1 VSLLLRLFTLVAVAL
16 LPAIAIQSYDQFDI
30 QRLRQS
36 EVQEHALGLA
46 RLAAAQQL
54 QIVDGIHQ
62 VLIALSELPAIKT
75 KDSQACSK
83 YLLATKQRYPAF
95 HVIVVDMNGQSIC
108 TATGESGNVAGRA
121 DFVNATSSGHFVV
134 GQFSIGVLTGRQ
146 LISFALPFYDDE
158 GRMAGAVITALNL
171 DWLAEFVVQLAVPS
185 GAAIAIRD
193 RNGTYLV
200 RYPDNARFVGKKI
213 LGDHY
218 FGPDHSGTIDELD
231 VDGVE
236 RIVGYSVLK
245 ADAGALLVTIGL
257 DKSQAFGQIQHHTR
271 IGILLIVLST
281 LVVLVLTWL
290 GTRRFIQYP
299 LRELVEAA
307 NRWRLGDYT
316 RRVDIRDKRSEIA
329 EVGAAFNSMADALK
343 ERAHELSDAR
353 ENAEDAK
360 EKAEQAAARITTI
373 FESMADC
380 VVIVDPA
387 WNITYLNEKAK
398 ARLCGERDLI
408 GANLCTTFPDAIDA
422 EIGVRF
428 HEAIS
433 EQRLAAFET
442 FCRDVWYDVHAFA
455 SGEGIAVLFRD
466 ITDHKHAIEERRLVE
481 EQLHQ
486 SQKMEAVGQ
495 LTGGVA
501 HDFNNLLMVISG
513 NLELIESGAANKGSV
528 QQFALAARK
537 AADRG
542 ASLIAQLLAFSRR
555 QKLDPKPVRADVL
568 IQDFQRLIHRAVGEG
583 CEVELVADKQLWTCH
598 VDPTQLQTAILNLTL
613 NARDAMPN
621 GGTLTIKMRNIALHE
636 GAIVG
641 VAAGSYIQVSVS
653 DTGCGMTREAL
664 DRAFEPFFT
673 TKEVGK
679 GTGLGLSMVYGFVRQ
694 SGGHVA
700 IESAI
705 GVGTTVNLYLPIVTG
720 TLDVKTDVM
729 QIQHIPEGSGR
740 VLVVEDDEDV
750 LSVTS
755 AMLTQL
761 GYQVVSARTAKDAI
775 VLLKG
780 ADRFD
785 LLFSD
790 VVMPQG
796 ITGVELT
803 REARRLGN
811 GIKILL
817 TSGYAEDVLR
827 QHGATEKFPIIGK
840 PFSRVELAQHVQ
852 LAMRSASR
860 SDC

>member
-1 VSLLLRLFTLVAVAL
+1 VSLLLRLFILVAVAL
-16 LPAIAIQSYDQFDI
+16 LPAIAIESYNQFDLH
-30 QRLRQS
+30 RLRQS
-36 EVQEHALGLA
+36 EVPEHALSLA
-46 RLAAAQQL
+46 KLAAAQQL

-62 VLIALSELPAIKT
+62 VLIALSELPAIKA
-75 KDSQACSK
+75 KDSRACSK

-95 HVIVVDMNGQSIC
+95 HVIVVDMNGQSFC

-121 DFVNATSSGHFVV
+121 DFVNATSSGQFAV
-134 GQFSIGVLTGRQ
+134 GQFSIGVLTGRK

-158 GRMAGAVITALNL
+158 GRMAGAIITALNL
-171 DWLAEFVVQLAVPS
+171 DWLADFVVQLGVPS

-200 RYPDNARFVGKKI
+200 RYPDNDRFVGRKMSD
-213 LGDHY
+213 DHY

-236 RIVGYSVLK
+236 RIVGYSALK
-245 ADAGALLVTIGL
+245 ADAGGLLVTIGL
-257 DKSQAFGQIQHHTR
+257 DKSQAFGQIQRRTR
-271 IGILLIVLST
+271 LGILLIVLST
-281 LVVLVLTWL
+281 SVVLVLTWL
-290 GTRRFIQYP
+290 GARRFIQHP
-299 LRELVEAA
+299 LRQLVEAA
-307 NRWRLGDYT
+307 NQWRLGDYT

-329 EVGAAFNSMADALK
+329 GVGEAFNSMADALK
-343 ERAHELSDAR
+343 ERTCELSDAK
-353 ENAEDAK
+353 ENAEDAR

-380 VVIVDPA
+380 VVIVDLN
-387 WNITYLNEKAK
+387 WNITYLNERAK
-398 ARLCGERDLI
+398 ARLSGERDLI
-408 GANLCTTFPDAIDA
+408 GTNLCETFPDAIDS
-422 EIGVRF
+422 EIGARF
-428 HEAIS
+428 HESIS
-433 EQRLAAFET
+433 EQRLASFET
-442 FCRDVWYDVHAFA
+442 FYRDVWYDVHAFA

-466 ITDHKHAIEERRLVE
+466 ITEHKHAIEERHLVE

-513 NLELIESGAANKGSV
+513 NLELIESRAANKDSV
-528 QQFALAARK
+528 QELAFAARK

-555 QKLDPKPVRADVL
+555 QKLNPKPVQADAL
-568 IQDFQRLIHRAVGEG
+568 IRDFQKLIHRAVGEG
-583 CEVELVADKQLWTCH
+583 CEVKLVADKQLWRCH
-598 VDPTQLQTAILNLTL
+598 VDPAQLQTAILNLTL

-621 GGTLTIKMRNIALHE
+621 GGTLTIKVRNFTLHE
-636 GAIVG
+636 DAIVG
-641 VAAGSYIQVSVS
+641 VASGSYIQLSVR

-673 TKEVGK
+673 TKEVGR

-694 SGGHVA
+694 SGGHVT
-700 IESAI
+700 IESTI
-705 GVGTTVNLYLPIVTG
+705 GVGTTVKLYLPSVTNA
-720 TLDVKTDVM
+720 LDLETDAV
-729 QIQHIPEGSGR
+729 QIQDVPAGSGR

-761 GYQVVSARTAKDAI
+761 GYQVVSARNAKDAI

-780 ADRFD
+780 GDRFD

-796 ITGVELT
+796 ITGVELA
-803 REARRLGN
+803 REARRLSN

-827 QHGATEKFPIIGK
+827 QHGAMEKFAIIGK

-852 LAMRSASR
+852 LAMRSA
-860 SDC
+860 

>member
-1 VSLLLRLFTLVAVAL
+1 VSPLLRLFTLVAVAL
-16 LPAIAIQSYDQFDI
+16 LPAIAIESYDQFDI
-30 QRLRQS
+30 HRLRQS
-36 EVQEHALGLA
+36 EVQEHARSLA
-46 RLAAAQQL
+46 KLAAAQQL

-62 VLIALSELPAIKT
+62 VLIALSELPAIKA
-75 KDSQACSK
+75 KDSRACGK

-121 DFVNATSSGHFVV
+121 DFVNATSSGQFAV

-158 GRMAGAVITALNL
+158 GRMAGAIITALNL
-171 DWLAEFVVQLAVPS
+171 DWLAEFVVQLGVPS

-200 RYPDNARFVGKKI
+200 RYPDNDRFVGRKMS
-213 LGDHY
+213 GHHY

-245 ADAGALLVTIGL
+245 ADAGGILVTIGL
-257 DKSQAFGQIQHHTR
+257 DKSQAFGQIQRRTR
-271 IGILLIVLST
+271 VGILLIVLST

-290 GTRRFIQYP
+290 GTRRFIQHP

-307 NRWRLGDYT
+307 NRWRLGDYA
-316 RRVDIRDKRSEIA
+316 RRADIRDKRSEIA
-329 EVGAAFNSMADALK
+329 EVGEAFNAMADALK

-353 ENAEDAK
+353 ENAEDARK
-360 EKAEQAAARITTI
+360 KAEQAASRITTI

-380 VVIVDPA
+380 VVIVDPG
-387 WNITYLNEKAK
+387 WNITYLNQKAK
-398 ARLCGERDLI
+398 AGLGGERDLI
-408 GANLCTTFPDAIDA
+408 GANLCATFPDAIDA

-433 EQRLAAFET
+433 KQRLAAFET
-442 FCRDVWYDVHAFA
+442 FYRDVWYDVHAFA

-466 ITDHKHAIEERRLVE
+466 ITDHKRAIEERRLVE

-513 NLELIESGAANKGSV
+513 NLELIESGAANKDSV

-568 IQDFQRLIHRAVGEG
+568 IRDFQRLIHRAVGEG
-583 CEVELVADKQLWTCH
+583 CEVKLVADKQLWTCH

-636 GAIVG
+636 DAIVG
-641 VAAGSYIQVSVS
+641 AASGSYIQLSVS

-694 SGGHVA
+694 SGGQVT

-705 GVGTTVNLYLPIVTG
+705 GMGTTVNLYLPIVTG
-720 TLDVKTDVM
+720 TLDLKTDAM
-729 QIQHIPEGSGR
+729 QIQDVPAGSGR

-761 GYQVVSARTAKDAI
+761 GYQVVSARNAKDAI

-780 ADRFD
+780 GDRFD

-796 ITGVELT
+796 MTGVELA

-827 QHGATEKFPIIGK
+827 QHGATENFPIIGK

-852 LAMRSASR
+852 SAMRSAS
-860 SDC
+860 